1 MTENNGLFFDTIS
14 SIYDKMRPG
23 YVNELYQDIFNYK
36 AITSDSKVL
45 EIGIGSGQATLP
57 FLKKG
62 CSITAVEPGEHFASM
77 CLKKFSSYPN
87 FRLENTDF
95 LNFDGNGDSYDLIFS
110 ATAFHWIPEADG
122 YQRVYSLLKPDGVF
136 ARFANSAGRDTDSE
150 LHQSLQ
156 TLYKEYMGSSE
167 QKNISMNTIAKE
179 RAFIAKNYGFT
190 NIVYHLYKRTR
201 IFSSD
206 EYLLLLETYPDH
218 MLMEEKRRK
227 EFFKEIKT
235 VIDRFG
241 GTITVYDTMDLELAS
256 KM

>member
-1 MTENNGLFFDTIS
+1 M
-14 SIYDKMRPG
+14 
-23 YVNELYQDIFNYK
+23 
-36 AITSDSKVL
+36 L

-110 ATAFHWIPEADG
+110 ATAFHWIPEADS

-201 IFSSD
+201 ISRPYAD
-206 EYLLLLETYPDH
+206 GGIILCMIT
-218 MLMEEKRRK
+218 
-227 EFFKEIKT
+227 
-235 VIDRFG
+235 DRA
-241 GTITVYDTMDLELAS
+241 I
-256 KM
+256 